1 MPRKS
6 PWHSIE
12 QLIHH
17 GNTECNTGNNIAPR
31 NVLEGTGD
39 KPLCEECRRL
49 DLADR

>member
-17 GNTECNTGNNIAPR
+17 GNAECNTGKNIAR
-31 NVLEGTGD
+31 ENLRQGTGD

-49 DLADR
+49 DLAGR